1 MDLNLPMRRR
11 SSWLLLAIAI
21 VVTAIVYWPGLTG
34 GWLFDDHPNIVDNHD
49 LQLHAV
55 NEASL
60 VRAALSSPSSEFKRP
75 LASLSFVMN
84 YLMGGLNPYGWKLFN
99 LLLHLLNGVLVFLLT
114 RQLLRAVTERQET
127 ASTSI
132 DAASAQRYDLIAAL
146 VAGGW
151 MLLPINITGV
161 LYVVQRMESMAN
173 LFVLLGLIGYM
184 AGRRRMLC
192 STTGDRQGLLL
203 CAFSLVAATATGL
216 LAKETVVMLPFYA
229 ALVEWIVFGFSTADS
244 VGRTRDWRIMT
255 LFLVVLVLPM
265 IAGLAWLVP
274 GVMNPAAWA
283 ARDFT
288 MRTRLLSEARIVVDY
303 IDWTLL
309 PTPRALSF
317 YHDDFRVSTGL
328 FTPWTTLACI
338 AILIAMVAGI
348 VALRKRRPLVALGL
362 AFFLGCH
369 LLTATILPLELIFEH
384 RNYFASFGLLL
395 TVVPLLVPTGQHQT
409 NHRPPFALARGVL
422 LGGLLLLWASQTAM
436 TALAWSSPLG
446 MAESLADRAPR
457 SPRAQY
463 ELGRTYIIYSNYDP
477 ASPFTT
483 LAYAPLERSAAL
495 PDSSILPEQALIFM
509 NARMHLPIKDAWWD
523 SLIAKLKTRNP
534 GVQDESSLAALT
546 KCVRDRLC
554 DLPVNRM
561 MAAFMAALSHPH
573 PDARLLANYSDYSW
587 NVLDD
592 KSLGLRMAENAV
604 KADPGEPVYRITLV
618 RMQVASGH
626 IDKTAEQM
634 KALQRLDIGGR
645 LDNSIHELQ
654 HQIEVAAQAADS
666 TARP

>member
-1 MDLNLPMRRR
+1 
-11 SSWLLLAIAI
+11 
-21 VVTAIVYWPGLTG
+21 
-34 GWLFDDHPNIVDNHD
+34 
-49 LQLHAV
+49 
-55 NEASL
+55 L
-60 VRAALSSPSSEFKRP
+60 V
-75 LASLSFVMN
+75 
-84 YLMGGLNPYGWKLFN
+84 
-99 LLLHLLNGVLVFLLT
+99 
-114 RQLLRAVTERQET
+114 
-127 ASTSI
+127 
-132 DAASAQRYDLIAAL
+132 
-146 VAGGW
+146 
-151 MLLPINITGV
+151 
-161 LYVVQRMESMAN
+161 
-173 LFVLLGLIGYM
+173 
-184 AGRRRMLC
+184 
-192 STTGDRQGLLL
+192 
-203 CAFSLVAATATGL
+203 
-216 LAKETVVMLPFYA
+216 
-229 ALVEWIVFGFSTADS
+229 
-244 VGRTRDWRIMT
+244 
-255 LFLVVLVLPM
+255 
-265 IAGLAWLVP
+265 
-274 GVMNPAAWA
+274 
-283 ARDFT
+283 
-288 MRTRLLSEARIVVDY
+288 
-303 IDWTLL
+303 
-309 PTPRALSF
+309 
-317 YHDDFRVSTGL
+317 
-328 FTPWTTLACI
+328 CI

-409 NHRPPFALARGVL
+409 IHRPPFALARGVL

-436 TALAWSSPLG
+436 TALAWSSPLS

-546 KCVRDRLC
+546 KCVRD
-554 DLPVNRM
+554 LPVNRM

-626 IDKTAEQM
+626 IDETAEQM